1 MRSFVS
7 YALFLVVLVVFT
19 AVPSARS
26 QEVKKDVLKIGY
38 VDLQR
43 IIFNS
48 KAGKSATNA
57 LKVKFKAKSDIIE
70 QKASALE
77 KMKQD
82 FIKNSTVMKE
92 SVKKQK
98 ADRIKKQEKDLNRT
112 REDFREE
119 FQKESIELERK
130 ILREMEKN
138 LIEIVQSEGYD
149 IILEQTRSGLVFASP
164 QVDITEKVIRSYD
177 QSYDSKQ

>member
-7 YALFLVVLVVFT
+7 YALFLVVLVAFT

-43 IIFNS
+43 VIVNS
-48 KAGKSATNA
+48 KAGKSAKSA
-57 LKVKFKAKSDIIE
+57 FEVKFKAKRDIIE

-92 SVKKQK
+92 TVRKQK
-98 ADRIKKQEKDLNRT
+98 ADRIEKQEKDLNRT

-119 FQKESIELERK
+119 LQKEDLELTRK
-130 ILREMEKN
+130 ILRGTEKI
-138 LIEIVQSEGYD
+138 LREIGNSEGYD
-149 IILEQTRSGLVFASP
+149 IILERTEAGIIFAGP